1 MLEKNKLQ
9 QLTITSTEEL
19 VDKIENPDVKLIDV
33 RPIEAYNGWRLK
45 NEIRGGH
52 IKGARSLPFKWL
64 NYIDWIE
71 IVRVKEIMPRHSLI
85 IYGYD
90 KFETKKVA
98 NQFIRAGYDDV
109 RIYHN
114 FIDEWSANNKL
125 PIDKLKRYR
134 QLVSANWLNKLI
146 KTGIAPEYYNKK
158 YVICH
163 VHYQKRDAYE
173 EGHIPEA
180 IDLDTNL
187 LESSE
192 TWNRRSPEELKIA
205 LEQLGITYDTTVIL
219 YGRFSYPDNNDPFP
233 GSSAGHLGAF
243 RCAFIM
249 MYAGVNDVRILNGGL
264 QSWTDAGFETT
275 TKEYN
280 KHPVKDFGT
289 PIPSYPELVVDIQ
302 EAKEILKTSDKNL
315 VSVRSWREFIG
326 EVSGYNYIEKK
337 GRIPGAVFGNCGS
350 DAYHMENYRNLDH
363 TTRES
368 HEIEKIWAEVGITSD
383 KHNTFYCGTGWRGSE
398 AFFNAWLMGW
408 SHVSVF
414 DGGWFEWSNEG
425 NPYETNIPKKFK
437 KQIITEGNHL

>member
-1 MLEKNKLQ
+1 MLKNKLQ
-9 QLTITSTEEL
+9 QLTSISTEEL
-19 VDKIENPDVKLIDV
+19 FGKIEEPDLKLIDV
-33 RPIEAYNGWRLK
+33 RSIEAYNGWKLK

-52 IKGARSLPFKWL
+52 IKCARSVPFKWL

-71 IVRVKEIMPRHSLI
+71 IVRAKGIMPSHSLVV
-85 IYGYD
+85 YGYD
-90 KFETKKVA
+90 KGETEKVA
-98 NQFIRAGYDDV
+98 NQFIKAGYKDV
-109 RIYHN
+109 RVYYN
-114 FIDEWSANNKL
+114 FIDEWNHNKNL
-125 PIDKLKRYR
+125 PMERLERYNK
-134 QLVSANWLNKLI
+134 LVSANWLNELI
-146 KTGIAPEYYNKK
+146 KTGNTPEYNNKK
-158 YVICH
+158 YVIFH
-163 VHYQKRDAYE
+163 AYYQNRDAYE

-192 TWNRRSPEELKIA
+192 TWNRRSSKELKIA

-219 YGRFSYPDNNDPFP
+219 YGRFSYLDNNDPFP

-249 MYAGVNDVRILNGGL
+249 MYAGVKDVRILNGGL
-264 QSWTDAGFETT
+264 QSWIDAGFKTT
-275 TKEYN
+275 TREYK
-280 KHPVKDFGT
+280 KHPVKDFGVS
-289 PIPSYPELVVDIQ
+289 IPSFPKIVVDIE

-363 TTRES
+363 TTRDY
-368 HEIEKIWAEVGITSD
+368 HEIEKMWAEVGITSD
-383 KHNTFYCGTGWRGSE
+383 KHNSFYCGTGWRGSE

-408 SHVSVF
+408 SRISVF

-425 NPYETNIPKKFK
+425 NPYETGIPKNK
-437 KQIITEGNHL
+437 